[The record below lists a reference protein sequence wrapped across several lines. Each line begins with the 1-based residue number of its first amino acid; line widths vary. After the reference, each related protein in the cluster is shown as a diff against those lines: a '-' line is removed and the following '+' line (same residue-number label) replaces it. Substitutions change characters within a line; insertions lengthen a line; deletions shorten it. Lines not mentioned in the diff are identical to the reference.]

1 MSVFHPRLSTT
12 AEKVAY
18 LVSHREA
25 WWGKTYTVHSG
36 RILAGMRRAGLIAER
51 THEVDTSLG
60 QWIGR
65 ARAVIVSEHS
75 ARQWQTRCERV
86 EGLLARLLY
95 AVDYAHESG
104 RVPPELITVADEVRS
119 VVGTHP

>member
-25 WWGKTYTVHSG
+25 WWGKTYTVHTG
-36 RILAGMRRAGLIAER
+36 HILAGMRRAGLISAR
-51 THEVDTSLG
+51 TKEMDTSLAL
-60 QWIGR
+60 WITR
-65 ARAVIVSEHS
+65 AREVILEEHS

-86 EGLLARLLY
+86 EGLLTRLLY

-104 RVPPELITVADEVRS
+104 RVPPELITVADEVRTI
-119 VVGTHP
+119 VGTHP